1 MNLFQPYISDEVVKA
16 LGWAFLHSLWI
27 GALLSVFFLCVQW
40 LFRNS
45 SADKKYIIGLCFMLL
60 MPLMVAIAFFD
71 AYQEEAAY
79 PSDAYLSQSPVINIY
94 PASSTPL
101 RESYSP
107 VETAWWHDL
116 KSFYFE
122 RYHSILVGVWLLGIA
137 LYSLHQLGGYFYTN
151 RLRRHGLATPTDQ
164 IRQLFA
170 GLLKQTAVKR
180 NVELMESF
188 LIKAPVVIGTFKP
201 MVLLPVGLAAGLA
214 ISEIEAILA
223 HEIAHIRRNDF
234 LVNILQSC
242 VEVVFF
248 FHPAIWIIGSSI
260 RSERENCCDDFA
272 VATNGDRIGLARA
285 LAHVEDWRQH
295 DTGSTLALGFSG
307 TKNSLLNRIKR
318 IINNKHMKTQENKP
332 GYLLG
337 NLLVIGLITVLTL
350 TTLTSLKSID
360 YYTSEG
366 FGKGKSLTSKESQD
380 TLKTKEKPDKAG
392 KDKAK
397 NKEKTKSKDKA
408 KEKSKSKSDVKNTVV
423 YDAAD
428 TGFPP
433 SPSAVSVPATAVA
446 SVPVAAPAPVVA
458 LDWSHTVNAI
468 PALPAM
474 ASMAGGM
481 HMAAVPAMPPFPPA
495 GAVLSASAA
504 GGFHLVTPGA
514 AFFFSNDQDSTFRRS
529 QEEFARQ
536 MEDFAKEMAAVQ
548 SELGKEMAARAAEMS
563 KMAAE
568 LASEMEHKSMH
579 EWREH
584 QEEMARHQREM
595 AMEQTEMARHQAEMQ
610 HEMGGHH
617 REEMKRH
624 EEEMRKHSLEMS
636 KLEEELKNHEKKAK
650 AFEQDL
656 RSELI
661 KDGIISSSTDRIK
674 LKINKDELVINGQKQ
689 GDAMYKKYR
698 RFIKEKWDSGI
709 SLEDGDTDEFTLSF
723 SY

>member
-1 MNLFQPYISDEVVKA
+1 MNLLEPYISDEVVKA

-27 GALLSVFFLCVQW
+27 GALLGVFFLCVQW
-40 LFRNS
+40 LLRNS
-45 SADKKYIIGLCFMLL
+45 TANKKYIIGLCFMLL
-60 MPLMVAIAFFD
+60 MPMMVAFAFFD
-71 AYQEEAAY
+71 AYQEEVAY
-79 PSDAYLSQSPVINIY
+79 PSEAYLKQIRVTNIY
-94 PASSTPL
+94 QASPTPL
-101 RESYSP
+101 AESYSQ
-107 VETAWWHDL
+107 EERRWLDQL
-116 KSFYFE
+116 KSVYFE
-122 RYHSILVGVWLLGIA
+122 RYHSILVGVWLLGIT

-151 RLRRHGLATPTDQ
+151 RLRRHGLAGPTDQ
-164 IRQLFA
+164 IRKLFA
-170 GLLKQTAVKR
+170 RLLKQTAVKR

-188 LIKAPVVIGTFKP
+188 LIKAPVVIGTFRP
-201 MVLLPVGLAAGLA
+201 MVLLPVGLAAGLTM
-214 ISEIEAILA
+214 SEIEAILA

-234 LVNILQSC
+234 LANILQSC

-248 FHPAIWIIGSSI
+248 FHPAIWIIGSSV
-260 RSERENCCDDFA
+260 RSERENCCDDLA
-272 VATNGDRIGLARA
+272 VAINGDRIGLARA
-285 LAHVEDWRQH
+285 LAHVEEWRQL
-295 DTGSTLALGFSG
+295 DADNTFALGFSG
-307 TKNSLLNRIKR
+307 PKNSLLNRIKR
-318 IINNKHMKTQENKP
+318 IINNKNMKTQENKT

-337 NLLVIGLITVLTL
+337 NLLVIGLITGLSL

-360 YYTSEG
+360 YYTSGNSGER
-366 FGKGKSLTSKESQD
+366 KLTLSQKSQD
-380 TLKTKEKPDKAG
+380 TLKTKEKSSKAE

-397 NKEKTKSKDKA
+397 NKEKVKPKDKA
-408 KEKSKSKSDVKNTVV
+408 KEKSKSDVKNTVV

-428 TGFPP
+428 AGFPP
-433 SPSAVSVPATAVA
+433 SPATVSAPATAVA
-446 SVPVAAPAPVVA
+446 SVPVVAPAPVVA
-458 LDWSHTVNAI
+458 LDWSRTVDAM

-474 ASMAGGM
+474 TSMAGSI
-481 HMAAVPAMPPFPPA
+481 HMAAMPAMPPFPPA
-495 GAVLSASAA
+495 GAVLSASAV
-504 GGFHLVTPGA
+504 GGFHLVIPGA
-514 AFFFSNDQDSTFRRS
+514 PFSFSDDQDSTFRRS

-536 MEDFAKEMAAVQ
+536 MEAFAKEMAAVQ

-584 QEEMARHQREM
+584 QEEMAHHQREM
-595 AMEQTEMARHQAEMQ
+595 AMEQAEMARHQAEMQ
-610 HEMGGHH
+610 HEMGEHH

-656 RSELI
+656 RVELI
-661 KDGIISSSTDRIK
+661 KDGIISSSADRIK

-689 GDAMYKKYR
+689 GDEMYKKYR

-709 SLEDGDTDEFTLSF
+709 SLEDGDTDEFSLSF